1 MRLFSKALEEP
12 RIKLLG
18 TILPDDC
25 KIFIVDGMQ
34 VRNEFNIEFV
44 LGGHHY
50 VGPNYERIPE
60 DEIWVEDTGD
70 TQDVAADTAH
80 EIVERILMKFT
91 DMEYDDAHEV
101 ASSVEKVLRLEES
114 GNEKKGLRY
123 YQRR

>member
-50 VGPNYERIPE
+50 VGPDYEHIPE